1 MPLFNRFTRISAGWR
16 FAYPAYKVI
25 YLSEGY
31 STPQVR
37 QAPRR
42 RARTAGAVPLV
53 CRVAL
58 RLPGLQSHLPIRR
71 LLNTPGPAS
80 AAGQGQRARSRLC
93 AGWRFAYPAYNAI
106 YLSEGYSTPQAR
118 QAPRRRARTA
128 GAVPLVCRVALR
140 LPGLQ
145 RHLPIRRLLN
155 TPDPASA
162 APPGKRSRRGA
173 ACVPGGGYALP
184 GLEFVRPVVNLFT
197 SLAETAGAGGLKI
210 AETFPEGRGSPHG
223 CGLRAVFCTDAASAR
238 PEACRDKS
246 KGPRSG
252 DFAGRSP
259 GVQGAAAT
267 GRPLCAPCATKNRV
281 QKN

>member
-16 FAYPAYKVI
+16 FAYPAYK
-25 YLSEGY
+25 
-31 STPQVR
+31 T
-37 QAPRR
+37 
-42 RARTAGAVPLV
+42 
-53 CRVAL
+53 
-58 RLPGLQSHLPIRR
+58 
-71 LLNTPGPAS
+71 
-80 AAGQGQRARSRLC
+80 
-93 AGWRFAYPAYNAI
+93 I

-128 GAVPLVCRVALR
+128 GAEPLLCRVALR

-155 TPDPASA
+155 TPGPASAAGQGQQARCRFCAGWRLRLTRPTTPFTYQKATQHPRPGKRRRAKTAGAEPLVYRVALRLPGLQSHLPIRRLLNTPDPASA
-162 APPGKRSRRGA
+162 APPGKDSGRSA
-173 ACVPGGGYALP
+173 ACVPDGGCALP
-184 GLEFVRPVVNLFT
+184 GLEFVRPVVNFFT
-197 SLAETAGAGGLKI
+197 SLAETSGAGGLKI

-267 GRPLCAPCATKNRV
+267 GRPLCAPCAV
-281 QKN
+281 

>member
-1 MPLFNRFTRISAGWR
+1 M
-16 FAYPAYKVI
+16 
-25 YLSEGY
+25 
-31 STPQVR
+31 
-37 QAPRR
+37 
-42 RARTAGAVPLV
+42 
-53 CRVAL
+53 AL
-58 RLPGLQSHLPIRR
+58 RLPGLQNHLPIRR

-80 AAGQGQRARSRLC
+80 AAPPGKDSRHGAACVPGGATLTRPTTPFTYQKATQHPRPGKRRAAGQGQRARSRLC
-93 AGWRFAYPAYNAI
+93 AGWRLRLTRPT
-106 YLSEGYSTPQAR
+106 TPFTYQKATQHPR
-118 QAPRRRARTA
+118 PGKRRRAKTA
-128 GAVPLVCRVALR
+128 GAEPLVCRVALR

-145 RHLPIRRLLN
+145 NHLPIRRLLN
-155 TPDPASA
+155 TPGPASA
-162 APPGKRSRRGA
+162 APPGKDSGRGA

-184 GLEFVRPVVNLFT
+184 GLEFVRPVVNFFT

-267 GRPLCAPCATKNRV
+267 GRPLCAPCAVRDITQKINRERNV
-281 QKN
+281 R

>member
-1 MPLFNRFTRISAGWR
+1 M
-16 FAYPAYKVI
+16 
-25 YLSEGY
+25 
-31 STPQVR
+31 
-37 QAPRR
+37 
-42 RARTAGAVPLV
+42 
-53 CRVAL
+53 AL
-58 RLPGLQSHLPIRR
+58 RLPGLQNHLPIRR

-80 AAGQGQRARSRLC
+80 AAPPGKDSGRDAACVPGGASLTR
-93 AGWRFAYPAYNAI
+93 PTKP
-106 YLSEGYSTPQAR
+106 STYQKVTQHPR
-118 QAPRRRARTA
+118 PGKRRRARTA
-128 GAVPLVCRVALR
+128 GAEPLVCRVALR

-197 SLAETAGAGGLKI
+197 SLAQTAGAGGLKI

-223 CGLRAVFCTDAASAR
+223 CGLRAVFCTGAASAR

-267 GRPLCAPCATKNRV
+267 GRPLCAPCAMPGITQKINRERNV
-281 QKN
+281 R